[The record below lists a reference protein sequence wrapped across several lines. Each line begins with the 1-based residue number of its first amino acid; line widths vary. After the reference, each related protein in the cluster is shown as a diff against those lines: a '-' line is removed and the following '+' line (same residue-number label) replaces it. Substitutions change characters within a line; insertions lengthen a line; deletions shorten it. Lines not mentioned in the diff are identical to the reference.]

1 MARIS
6 GLSLGGRGTAPAA
19 PAVVGVAF
27 DLTRAPVSD
36 FLYRPDGTAWEV
48 EIRAGQRSVVARTAD
63 LLDRSDLLATG
74 LEYAQRCLDI
84 VSFEKRSEAL
94 LANPGVTHV
103 VLFQRDNALVL
114 QHVDASTLGVGI
126 GAATLVVKDKDR
138 NIKEQPVPPSVWT
151 PGLRFYR
158 LSQSSSD
165 LYEAYRNLF
174 LGLETLLDT
183 LHPKKPREQER
194 KWLLRALTA
203 VAETAGLQQLLP
215 QDARDPAAYIVDT
228 QYDRIR
234 LRLFHAKPS
243 KSGGKPLDLPDPEE
257 VTSAYERLIRIW
269 RQIAERCLS
278 VRSGGGGAMTYVGF
292 KMIMDGA
299 LSSGLTMYFTEDD
312 SPLQKSDFEISPLG
326 KPLIPF
332 HKTVYLGE
340 TAPGHVSLL
349 GSFAVEG
356 GEPLPVIHRVGA
368 KTGES
373 LLLVG
378 GVTGGLE
385 ISGVDVFESQQTF
398 RLRNLGLP
406 KTLFGEDPG

>member
-1 MARIS
+1 M
-6 GLSLGGRGTAPAA
+6 
-19 PAVVGVAF
+19 
-27 DLTRAPVSD
+27 
-36 FLYRPDGTAWEV
+36 
-48 EIRAGQRSVVARTAD
+48 VARTTD
-63 LLDRSDLLATG
+63 LLDRSALLSTG

-94 LANPGVTHV
+94 LANPSATHV
-103 VLFQRDNALVL
+103 VLFQRDSTLVL
-114 QHVDASTLGVGI
+114 QHVDVSTIGVGI
-126 GAATLVVKDKDR
+126 GAATLVVKDKDG
-138 NIKEQPVPPSVWT
+138 NVNEEPVQPPVWT

-203 VAETAGLQQLLP
+203 VAEAAGLQLLLP
-215 QDARDPAAYIVDT
+215 KDAGDPAAYIVDT

-243 KSGGKPLDLPDPEE
+243 KSGKPLDLPDPEE
-257 VTSAYERLIRIW
+257 VTAAYERLIRIW

-292 KMIMDGA
+292 KMMMDGA

-312 SPLQKSDFEISPLG
+312 SPLQKSDSEISPLG
-326 KPLIPF
+326 KPLFPF
-332 HKTVYLGE
+332 HKTAYLGE
-340 TAPGHVSLL
+340 TAPGRVSLL
-349 GSFAVEG
+349 GLFACQAG
-356 GEPLPVIHRVGA
+356 KNLPVIHRIGA
-368 KTGES
+368 KAGQS

-378 GVTGGLE
+378 GITGGLE

-406 KTLFGEDPG
+406 KTLFGEDHP